1 MGNGRGG
8 NPNYYGRG
16 PPPLQ
21 SQAHHQQ
28 YVQRQPQSQPSQYYN
43 QQQLQ
48 QQQWLRQNQ
57 IAGEVTG
64 ASAPLPAD
72 GVDSR

>member
-1 MGNGRGG
+1 MGNGRGR

-16 PPPLQ
+16 PPPPQ
-21 SQAHHQQ
+21 AQAHHQQ
-28 YVQRQPQSQPSQYYN
+28 YVQQQPQPSQYYN

-48 QQQWLRQNQ
+48 QQQWLRRNQ

-64 ASAPLPAD
+64 ASAPRPAD